1 MSLTHVESL
10 TRVDPHLRVPVSI
23 LSSQAYS
30 AQLVRWRSCLSSE
43 PGARI
48 GRPAGGKCGAAGGG
62 ILSIAR
68 GARRSFKLVPHDF
81 LGRFL
86 ASKVPELKLC
96 LPDEHI
102 DTCNHA
108 TVLFPCIFDQQGLFR
123 VIDRVKDDHA
133 AVDVTLFVGRFIYLG
148 MHANGRGVDQ
158 DSGSDFMAF
167 LPGDR
172 AAVKSFG
179 ECIGA
184 FVIAA
189 RDDHV

>member
-10 TRVDPHLRVPVSI
+10 TRVDPHPRVPVSI
-23 LSSQAYS
+23 LSSQTYS
-30 AQLVRWRSCLSSE
+30 AQLVR
-43 PGARI
+43 
-48 GRPAGGKCGAAGGG
+48 PAGGGVV
-62 ILSIAR
+62 SIAR
-68 GARRSFKLVPHDF
+68 GSRRSFELVPHDF

-86 ASKVPELKLC
+86 TSKVPELKFC

-158 DSGSDFMAF
+158 DSGSDFLAF

-172 AAVKSFG
+172 TAIKSFG
-179 ECIGA
+179 ERIGA
-184 FVIAA
+184 FLIAA
-189 RDDHV
+189 CDNHVGAELGQPVCHRLGCTAGP